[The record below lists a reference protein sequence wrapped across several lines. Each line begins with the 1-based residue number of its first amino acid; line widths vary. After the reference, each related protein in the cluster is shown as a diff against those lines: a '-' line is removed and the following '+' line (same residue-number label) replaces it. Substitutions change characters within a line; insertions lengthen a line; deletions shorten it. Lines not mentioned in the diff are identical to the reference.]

1 MGEHMKNQKLF
12 VVVGAAALLLLSA
25 CSKVNADN
33 YAKISSGMSRD
44 EVHGILGSPDDSSG
58 GGIGDLTMTTETWKG
73 SKQTI
78 RINFVGDKVALK
90 ALGSKDDK

>member
-1 MGEHMKNQKLF
+1 MGEPMKNQKLL
-12 VVVGAAALLLLSA
+12 VIASAAALLLLSA

-33 YAKISSGMSRD
+33 YAKISAGMTRD
-44 EVHGILGSPDDSSG
+44 EVHSILGSPDDSSG

-78 RINFVGDKVALK
+78 RVNFVGEKVALK
-90 ALGSKDDK
+90 SLGGKDDK

>member
-1 MGEHMKNQKLF
+1 MKNQKLL
-12 VVVGAAALLLLSA
+12 VIASAAALLLLSA

-33 YAKISSGMSRD
+33 YAKISAGMTRD
-44 EVHGILGSPDDSSG
+44 EVHSILGSPDDSSG

-78 RINFVGDKVALK
+78 RVNFVGEKVALK
-90 ALGSKDDK
+90 SLGGKDDK